1 MSGRGAPCRVS
12 VGGFWIRLAPEP
24 VPSLPAQVAGIGGP
38 VGITTDGRSAPAYSG
53 EWVKFKYGLAPE
65 NLATYRQLAAA
76 GLRPGGAQPV
86 AELNWRHGQSLRI
99 AYLYDV
105 AAAKP
110 QRPMTAAKKAA
121 LAKAMRAKRT
131 CPGCHRDAGYVIPT
145 SLGRCVDCEYGPVE
159 QTGGQGDQ
167 AAAGRRNVA

>member
-1 MSGRGAPCRVS
+1 MSGPQRVS
-12 VGGFWIRLAPEP
+12 VGGFWIRLAPDP
-24 VPSLPAQVAGIGGP
+24 VRSLPPQVAGIGGP
-38 VGITTDGRSAPAYSG
+38 VGITIDGRSAPAYSG

-86 AELNWRHGQSLRI
+86 AELNWRHGRTWRI

-105 AAAKP
+105 KTAVP
-110 QRPMTAAKKAA
+110 QRPMTPAKRAA

-131 CPGCHRDAGYVIPT
+131 CPGCNRDAGYVIPT
-145 SLGRCVDCEYGPVE
+145 SLGVCVDCHDNPAAN
-159 QTGGQGDQ
+159 QDT
-167 AAAGRRNVA
+167 AAADAWHAA

>member
-1 MSGRGAPCRVS
+1 VGSVSGGGPRRIG

-24 VPSLPAQVAGIGGP
+24 GRSLPPQVAGIGGP
-38 VGITTDGRSAPAYSG
+38 VGVTIDGRSAPAYSG

-76 GLRPGGAQPV
+76 GLRPGGAPPV
-86 AELNWRHGQSLRI
+86 AELAWRHGRTWRN

-110 QRPMTAAKKAA
+110 QRPMTPAKKAA
-121 LAKAMRAKRT
+121 LAKAMRVKRT
-131 CPGCHRDAGYVIPT
+131 CPGCSRDAGYVIPT
-145 SLGRCVDCEYGPVE
+145 SLGVCVDCHDGPV
-159 QTGGQGDQ
+159 TGQYT
-167 AAAGRRNVA
+167 AAAGAWRAA